1 MANITKSQDI
11 SVLDHEAVTH
21 PGVKVGAAI
30 SVTTHLAAWV
40 VIYHAYVETT
50 ANATPAEFHVQ
61 LTPYA
66 SGNEGWFTAV
76 RFDTSTTIPPTE
88 ALTATEPIGETALAV
103 ASTTSFLVGNIVY
116 IQDAGTLANS
126 EWGKLENVV
135 TNTTLDLVDGLTA
148 EKDSSDFAWGEAEIF
163 HAYLDLTAM
172 ARLRV
177 YYINRAATGSNSHI
191 KALLV
196 RGDSIG

>member
-1 MANITKSQDI
+1 MANITKTQDV
-11 SVLDHEAVTH
+11 SVLAHQGVTH
-21 PGVKVGAAI
+21 PGSVVGGAV
-30 SVTTHLAAWV
+30 SVTTHLAAWIA
-40 VIYHAYVETT
+40 IYHAYVETT
-50 ANATPAEFHVQ
+50 ANATSAEFHVQ

-66 SGNEGWFTAV
+66 SGDEGWFTAV
-76 RFDTSTTIPPTE
+76 RFDTSTIAAPTE
-88 ALTATEPIGETALAV
+88 ALTATEPIGERALAV
-103 ASTTSFLVGNIVY
+103 ASTTGFNVGNVVY
-116 IQDAGTLANS
+116 IQDAGTLADS

-135 TNTTLDLVDGLTA
+135 TDTTLDLVDGLTA
-148 EKDSSDFAWGEAEIF
+148 AKDSSDFAWGEAEIF